1 MDFALTE
8 GRSQIVA
15 DIKVEIQQVM
25 DSYDSGIIISNVNL
39 VDAQPPEQVQAAFED
54 AIKAREDQQRY
65 INEAEA
71 YSNDVVP
78 KARGAA
84 ARIIEQSE
92 GYKSRIIAS
101 AEGDVSRFS
110 QILAEYTKAP
120 EVTRQRIYLDTMES
134 VMSGTDTVM
143 VDVKGG
149 NNLMYLPLDK
159 LADKSKAMNKLVNT
173 YKSEP
178 TVTQPYNVTNTPRPS
193 SRGRL
198 PRGR

>member
-1 MDFALTE
+1 
-8 GRSQIVA
+8 
-15 DIKVEIQQVM
+15 M

-84 ARIIEQSE
+84 ARVIEQSE

-120 EVTRQRIYLDTMES
+120 QVTRQRIYLDTMES

-159 LADKSKAMNKLVNT
+159 LADKSKVMRKLVDT
-173 YKSEP
+173 YQSEP
-178 TVTQPYNVTNTPRPS
+178 TATQSYNETNTPRPS

>member
-1 MDFALTE
+1 M
-8 GRSQIVA
+8 G
-15 DIKVEIQQVM
+15 IQPAGV
-25 DSYDSGIIISNVNL
+25 
-39 VDAQPPEQVQAAFED
+39 FED
-54 AIKAREDQQRY
+54 AIKAREDKQRL

-71 YSNDVVP
+71 YANDIVP
-78 KARGAA
+78 RARGAA
-84 ARIIEQSE
+84 ARIIQESE

-101 AEGDVSRFS
+101 AEGDVSRFT
-110 QILAEYTKAP
+110 QILAEYQKAP

-159 LADKSKAMNKLVNT
+159 LAAKSKVMRNQANT
-173 YKSEP
+173 YKSSP
-178 TVTQPYNVTNTPRPS
+178 TVTQPYNSTNTPRPS
-193 SRGRL
+193 SRGRT